1 MGFSYAY
8 LSPGKYHQKE
18 NTMSK
23 HPYPDHVRDAVA
35 DAIESL
41 FMEADTW
48 EKIDAAH
55 DNLADTALQA
65 LWDASRV
72 DDLHGLPDR
81 AIYVDE
87 HGGVG
92 IVGRARQTGHCDMN
106 QPATILYWGDA
117 SE

>member
-1 MGFSYAY
+1 MMRSWSD
-8 LSPGKYHQKE
+8 LTKQ
-18 NTMSK
+18 T
-23 HPYPDHVRDAVA
+23 RDAFLTDA
-35 DAIESL
+35 DEV
-41 FMEADTW
+41 
-48 EKIDAAH
+48 
-55 DNLADTALQA
+55 LQA

-106 QPATILYWGDA
+106 QPSTILYWGDTD
-117 SE
+117 E